1 MGRQVRWGVLG
12 AARIALEKVLPAMR
26 GAAGCTLLA
35 IASRDVEKA
44 RRAAQALGIP
54 RAYGSYEELLDDPEL
69 DAVYNPLPNHLH
81 VPWSIRALERG
92 KHVLC
97 EKPIAL
103 SSAEAL
109 SLRQARDRSG
119 LLVEEAF
126 MVRTH
131 PQWQRARELVRGGRI
146 GALRAVSMHFSYTNL
161 DPENVRNKADIGG
174 GALMDIGCY
183 PITLSRFLFGEEPA
197 RVAAQLER
205 DPMFQTDRL
214 TSALL
219 AFPSGQATF
228 VCSTQLVPHQRLQ
241 ALGTKGRIEVQ
252 VPVNAIPDQPARI
265 FVDDG
270 RDVLG
275 GGVETITIEP
285 CDQYRIQAELF
296 ARAVLDGGPVA
307 TPLEDS
313 ILNMKVIEAAFRSA
327 ESGRAEAP

>member
-1 MGRQVRWGVLG
+1 
-12 AARIALEKVLPAMR
+12 
-26 GAAGCTLLA
+26 
-35 IASRDVEKA
+35 
-44 RRAAQALGIP
+44 
-54 RAYGSYEELLDDPEL
+54 
-69 DAVYNPLPNHLH
+69 
-81 VPWSIRALERG
+81 
-92 KHVLC
+92 
-97 EKPIAL
+97 
-103 SSAEAL
+103 
-109 SLRQARDRSG
+109 
-119 LLVEEAF
+119 
-126 MVRTH
+126 
-131 PQWQRARELVRGGRI
+131 
-146 GALRAVSMHFSYTNL
+146 MHFSYTNL

-205 DPMFQTDRL
+205 DPVFQTDRL

>member
-205 DPMFQTDRL
+205 DPVFQTDRL